1 MLTPNADLIRQAREA
16 LKGKWGLAVV
26 GTLIWLVVT
35 GVAQGVGQIIPLV
48 GWAAGLIVGGPLI
61 LGLAL
66 FFLGLSRGQDVA
78 YSRLFDGFQRF
89 ADALITYL
97 LMVLLIFLWSL
108 LLFIPGIMAALSYA
122 LTFFLMADR
131 PELKGM
137 EALKESERL
146 MKGKRWKLF
155 CLFLRFIGWFL
166 VGALTMGIGY
176 LWVMPYLQTSAA
188 RFYDDVLQNG
198 NAAADGGTKAGPV
211 VAPKSPPPAPA
222 KAPRP
227 APASRPTVPGPKPAS
242 AAPPPAPEPPK
253 PPVNPRAR
261 LCLSCHRPITEPEA
275 KACPECGFAV
285 MEVPGFSP
293 KTPPPAT
300 PPATAGPLA
309 SEMPVKPGPPPA
321 PPKSPGAGSVP
332 PAPPAPLDLEATVRV
347 GKPRLT
353 STSAAGQPERFDLR
367 PPATKIGRKGENDLS
382 FPLEKTISGRHCEIY
397 QEGKDWFIKDLGS
410 TNGVLVNGKKVEGSP
425 LKEGDQI
432 KLGNKIFTFTRMG

>member
-1 MLTPNADLIRQAREA
+1 MLTPNADLMRQAREA

-26 GTLIWLVVT
+26 GNLIFLVVT

-66 FFLGLSRGQDVA
+66 FFLGLSRGQEVA

-89 ADALITYL
+89 ADALVTYL
-97 LMVLLIFLWSL
+97 LLALLIFLWSL
-108 LLFIPGIMAALSYA
+108 LLIVPGIMAALSYA

-146 MKGKRWKLF
+146 MKGNRWKLF

-188 RFYDDVLQNG
+188 RFYEDVLGNG
-198 NAAADGGTKAGPV
+198 GAAAAEGTRV
-211 VAPKSPPPAPA
+211 
-222 KAPRP
+222 
-227 APASRPTVPGPKPAS
+227 KPA
-242 AAPPPAPEPPK
+242 AAPPPPSQPTSKPSAPARASQRTEPPKAPGSVPTPAPEPPK

-261 LCLSCHRPITEPEA
+261 LCLSCHRPITDPEA

-300 PPATAGPLA
+300 PPATAGPSA
-309 SEMPVKPGPPPA
+309 SEMPVKPGSPPA

-367 PPATKIGRKGENDLS
+367 APLTRLGRKSENDLA

-397 QEGKDWFIKDLGS
+397 QEGTDWFVKDLGS
-410 TNGVLVNGKKVEGSP
+410 TNGVLVNGKKVDLSP
-425 LKEGDQI
+425 LQEGDQI
-432 KLGNKIFTFTRMG
+432 KLGNKVFTFTRNA